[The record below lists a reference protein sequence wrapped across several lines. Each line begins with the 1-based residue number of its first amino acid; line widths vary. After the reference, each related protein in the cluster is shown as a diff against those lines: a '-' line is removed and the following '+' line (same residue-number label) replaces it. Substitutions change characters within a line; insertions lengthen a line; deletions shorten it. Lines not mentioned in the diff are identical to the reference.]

1 MAGFTREVA
10 YRIFAQELRDTSV
23 ALERDLEDAYA
34 PQYVL
39 TPTGAKINRVFV
51 VGTLTEKEDIGT
63 DTEYWRA
70 RISDPTGA
78 FFSYA
83 GQYQSDATRALADA
97 TVADADAA
105 TPEFLAVVSKVSV
118 YTTEEGVVLTSLR
131 PETISIVDAETRD
144 RWVLE
149 TARQTL
155 DRIKRLTDGSSENL
169 AMVEEHYSLDLE
181 QYRQMVASALESMV

>member
-10 YRIFAQELRDTSV
+10 YRIFAQELRDTTV
-23 ALERDLEDAYA
+23 ALERDPDDSYA

-39 TPTGAKINRVFV
+39 TPTGAKVNRVFV

-78 FFSYA
+78 SFIYA
-83 GQYQSDATRALADA
+83 GQYQPDATRALVDA
-97 TVADADAA
+97 TVADADAD
-105 TPEFLAVVSKVSV
+105 TPEFLAVVGKVSV
-118 YTTEEGVVLTSLR
+118 YTTEEGNVLTSLR
-131 PETISIVDAETRD
+131 PETISIVNAETRD

-169 AMVEEHYSLDLE
+169 AMVKEHYSLDLE
-181 QYRQMVASALESMV
+181 QYRQMVASALESMA